1 MKKRVFALAAV
12 LALIAALFTLSAFA
26 ADPNADYTEIGTADE
41 FVTLMKSSANW
52 SKNYRLT
59 ADIDLTG
66 KGWNQT
72 IGDLSTAFTGIFD
85 GNGKTIKGLSLS
97 INRACVGLFG
107 TTRDA
112 EIRNLTVEGTV
123 KVTGKNFTGGMIGAV
138 CGETLVEGC
147 TSNVTVTGVSRVG
160 GLIGALIL
168 NSSSGY
174 PVDSKDYTVTI
185 RNCTNKGSVSST
197 AASDSRVGGL
207 IGAGSLG
214 SSGRKRHFVVEDC
227 RNEGTVEGSTRVG
240 GIFGYAD
247 SMYAEQS
254 ITIRNCTNSA
264 KITGTE
270 NVGGVLGGTQSFAQ
284 SFKIESCTNNAEIEG
299 TKQRIGGIVGFI
311 ELKNRNG
318 NPTITVS
325 GCTNNGEINTSKSA
339 GGIIGFLQPAA
350 NAGTDW
356 AVEIKDCTNAGAI
369 NVTTTYGQAGGI
381 LGCANIATFT
391 GKQLKVSD
399 CINNGGVTS
408 TNCGYYSWS
417 GGIVGY
423 ATATGAASAEIV
435 GCTNNAKI
443 SGAGDCLGGIL
454 GRWNKS
460 GSLTVFN
467 CTNNGEIVGSTTTA
481 RGQVGG
487 IAGHL
492 TSNAKI
498 ELSSL
503 YNKGAVSSGLYVGG
517 IAGYMALSGNTSE
530 LTELV
535 NDGKVTVTGN
545 YVGGIVGQGAA
556 AAGKVTYSRLYNAGA
571 VVGKTAVYIG
581 SVAGAVNANSEMT
594 ECYYSVDVTV
604 DDVDAVSPTR
614 NVVEKKVAPK
624 KSDSGVVLIPDCLV
638 DVNGNVWAPL
648 EIKAQVDGSYRCS
661 AHTHTFDSNHVCET
675 CGLMDPD
682 ACDHKGKKN
691 DGEIVVEMTCV
702 RVGKQQ
708 KICDACRAYYD
719 LVDIPIDPNNHKL
732 EWVVDETTGE
742 LVCKCVNQNENGE
755 TCPYVARTYTGSAS
769 EVYVSDEGFR
779 AGGFSAESP
788 INDYYKALELAQL
801 AAQRDGKSTAT
812 VYVVGQVTVP
822 MSAKGTFLEPA
833 HADVEITVK
842 GYGDGEAA
850 FVFGDESS
858 ETRLEYGLNGDT
870 VFDNLEIGGKTTGQL
885 YFSARHNHLTMG
897 QKISMDFR
905 RNKSGDL
912 HSGAVT
918 VLGGCYSS
926 NFGACSGKNAHLTL
940 GSGTYRNVITGSANR
955 SCGLANGKCTL
966 EITGSILSREGIF
979 AGSLGGNAGDIDLII
994 RGDASAAGY
1003 FSFGSSSGKTA
1014 KNVRVYLYEGSIF
1027 SRSFDAKQSQTAQVI
1042 APIGCSSATNAINA
1056 GMTSLVIYYDPSSP
1070 SAVEMMNMIKTSA
1083 NGGASVDFRVMSTA
1097 CKVTGSEHT
1106 HAAGAEPVDSVD
1118 ASCAAEGYKVYTCT
1132 ACGENYTEIIEK
1144 LPHTWARNE
1153 SLDKKAT
1160 CKDAG
1165 MAAYA
1170 CTVCNAVKYEVKDD
1184 ELATGEHTLENGVC
1198 TVCNYSA
1205 AANCTHE
1212 FEYDPTNPD
1221 ATETTACGTTTYE
1234 ICSKCKLKKIRTS
1247 TGSHNWGKY
1256 SVTVEPTDTTPG
1268 TKTRKCKTCGKVET
1282 ALLYPNDTTLATD
1295 PIAVDAS
1302 GNAVDFSVESSK
1314 LTKAEK
1320 EALNALLQS
1329 TAYGSEVKVSYTT
1342 DGTTV
1347 TNVTYSIPV
1356 PDAYK
1361 DYDNVKVVVK
1371 DDDGVLHTVDFKIEK
1386 GYIVFTF

>member
-97 INRACVGLFG
+97 SISHACVGLFG

-123 KVTGKNFTGGMIGAV
+123 KVPSKRFIGGLIGAI
-138 CGETLVEGC
+138 CGETLVENC
-147 TSNVTVTGVSRVG
+147 TSNVTVTGDSRVGGMIGGMILNTTAGTYPADSKNYTVIIRGCVSKGTVSTTKGERVG
-160 GLIGALIL
+160 GLIGSCSAG
-168 NSSSGY
+168 NSFSRHAVIENCTNEATVSNAAAGSVGGIIGY
-174 PVDSKDYTVTI
+174 IDPQKSEQTVTI
-185 RNCTNKGSVSST
+185 KNCENNGSVTGLKNSGGIAGDIRPSVA
-197 AASDSRVGGL
+197 AASEYEYAVR
-207 IGAGSLG
+207 II
-214 SSGRKRHFVVEDC
+214 DC
-227 RNEGTVEGSTRVG
+227 KNSGTVTV
-240 GIFGYAD
+240 
-247 SMYAEQS
+247 
-254 ITIRNCTNSA
+254 
-264 KITGTE
+264 
-270 NVGGVLGGTQSFAQ
+270 
-284 SFKIESCTNNAEIEG
+284 
-299 TKQRIGGIVGFI
+299 KQTTWGQVGGIVGIFVGKGGTQLLI
-311 ELKNRNG
+311 SGCSNTGKVDA
-318 NPTITVS
+318 TVS
-325 GCTNNGEINTSKSA
+325 KTQGRA
-339 GGIIGFLQPAA
+339 GGIIGYIQV
-350 NAGTDW
+350 GSTVV
-356 AVEIKDCTNAGAI
+356 AVLDVYDCTNAGAI
-369 NVTTTYGQAGGI
+369 VGTSHVGGVVGYYEAAGTLTVARCI
-381 LGCANIATFT
+381 NT
-391 GKQLKVSD
+391 GK
-399 CINNGGVTS
+399 IE
-408 TNCGYYSWS
+408 
-417 GGIVGY
+417 
-423 ATATGAASAEIV
+423 A
-435 GCTNNAKI
+435 
-443 SGAGDCLGGIL
+443 
-454 GRWNKS
+454 S
-460 GSLTVFN
+460 GSF
-467 CTNNGEIVGSTTTA
+467 A
-481 RGQVGG
+481 AG
-487 IAGHL
+487 IIGAVK
-492 TSNAKI
+492 SKDPI
-498 ELSSL
+498 QLSSL
-503 YNKGAVSSGLYVGG
+503 YNSGEVTSDRYGAGIIAYFSSTSNESYLIDAFNEGTIHSVGG
-517 IAGYMALSGNTSE
+517 
-530 LTELV
+530 V
-535 NDGKVTVTGN
+535 
-545 YVGGIVGQGAA
+545 VGGVVGNSKLESGAIVFD
-556 AAGKVTYSRLYNAGA
+556 KLYNNGM
-571 VVGKTAVYIG
+571 VVSDTADHVG
-581 SVAGAVNANSEMT
+581 GVAGAVATASEDLMT
-594 ECYYSVDVTV
+594 NCYYSQDINCTKESDRHTTETKVTP
-604 DDVDAVSPTR
+604 ASTIAE
-614 NVVEKKVAPK
+614 NEKVFAGLAPRYLE
-624 KSDSGVVLIPDCLV
+624 DGWIILPDGPML
-638 DVNGNVWAPL
+638 L
-648 EIKAQVDGSYRCS
+648 FM
-661 AHTHTFDSNHVCET
+661 HTHTYDSDGVCT
-675 CGLMDPD
+675 ACGRKD
-682 ACDHKGKKN
+682 AASCEHTGGTHIGVVSSVANCMNEGKYQ
-691 DGEIVVEMTCV
+691 V
-702 RVGKQQ
+702 
-708 KICDACRAYYD
+708 ICDDCWTV
-719 LVDIPIDPNNHKL
+719 VDEISTPIEKDNHKL
-732 EWVVDETTGE
+732 EWVLVNGE
-742 LVCKCVNQNENGE
+742 LVCKCVNQNEKGE
-755 TCPYVARTYTGSAS
+755 TCDYVARTYTDSAS

-779 AGGFSAESP
+779 VGGFSAESP

-858 ETRLEYGLNGDT
+858 EIRLEYGLNGDT

-905 RNKSGDL
+905 RNKSGEL

-979 AGSLGGNAGDIDLII
+979 AGSSGGNAGDIDLII

-1070 SAVEMMNMIKTSA
+1070 SAVEMMNMIKTSS

-1184 ELATGEHTLENGVC
+1184 EPATGEHTPENGVC

-1221 ATETTACGTTTYE
+1221 ATEITACGKTTYE